1 MGVEL
6 WIACTLNLNPKP
18 SWILLKVCVKIWTS
32 QSYAE
37 SHPTRIKE
45 RQNKQKLKLGSL
57 GRGQTTSIGG
67 TGRQ

>member
-1 MGVEL
+1 LDIVE
-6 WIACTLNLNPKP
+6 N
-18 SWILLKVCVKIWTS
+18 VCKIWTS